1 MNKPTPQTPKDWE
14 HLTGLYETAMLKDK
28 KTISKLQEEVNKL
41 RQKLKNSHRVPK
53 PKETSKVRSTPKE
66 DKT

>member
-1 MNKPTPQTPKDWE
+1 MSKPTPQTPKDWE

-53 PKETSKVRSTPKE
+53 NEIETIRSKANE
-66 DKT
+66 

>member
-1 MNKPTPQTPKDWE
+1 MSKPTPQTPKDWE

-28 KTISKLQEEVNKL
+28 KTISKLQEEVNTL

-53 PKETSKVRSTPKE
+53 GDIEAMKRRGANER
-66 DKT
+66 